1 MREELNLVNV
11 ILYDGNRKVN
21 WDFRDRT
28 PLADALEKF
37 GFKWRK
43 DSIRVNGHAVAENML
58 YHDLSRFFAEA
69 KKADESCARLFVTM
83 KKPEKLQKKETA

>member
-43 DSIRVNGHAVAENML
+43 GSIRVNGHAVAESKL

>member
-1 MREELNLVNV
+1 MNDLLNYINV
-11 ILYDGNRKVN
+11 VMYDGNRKVN

-37 GFKWRK
+37 GFTWRK

-58 YHDLSRFFAEA
+58 HHDLSRFFAEA
-69 KKADESCARLFVTM
+69 KKADESCGRLFVTM